1 MKISLFLIVLFGL
14 TYSARINSENRRLTS
29 FNNTNNTLTNLSQ
42 VNFTSEDE
50 SSFSIT
56 NYFPE
61 LFFTNKKGKP
71 GHNFLAF
78 KTKNGQYLGCD
89 ISGNITVYDK
99 EISKQN
105 LFIVV
110 FNNLTG
116 RFGLRSWFG
125 GYLSHENSFTCIERK
140 VSNKTDFMVE
150 IDENVKKLNLD
161 IKNYNETIA
170 IKFIKGYFGVEN
182 NNTLLIPTLN
192 ANAIFYAPFKTE
204 DLKDINKK
212 DYYFEIA
219 RAR

>member
-1 MKISLFLIVLFGL
+1 MKICLFLLFLFGL
-14 TYSARINSENRRLTS
+14 TYTARLHSENRLLTPI
-29 FNNTNNTLTNLSQ
+29 NTTNSTINNLSQ

-50 SSFSIT
+50 SSFLII

-61 LFFTNKKGKP
+61 LFFANKKGKP
-71 GHNFLAF
+71 GHNFVAF
-78 KTKNGQYLGCD
+78 KTKNGKFLGCD
-89 ISGNITVYDK
+89 VNGNITILDK
-99 EISKQN
+99 DLSIKN

-125 GYLSHENSFTCIERK
+125 GYLSYDNMFTCMERK

-170 IKFIKGYFGVEN
+170 LKFNKGYLGIEN
-182 NNTLLIPTLN
+182 NNTLLLPNLN
-192 ANAIFYAPFKTE
+192 VSAIFYAPFKTE
-204 DLKDINKK
+204 DLKSINKK

-219 RAR
+219 RVK